1 MSPHLEVSSI
11 IFFLLS
17 LGQVCSTPT
26 IIFIQKS
33 GAHLVLMGSYTQVGI
48 PWQRTD
54 ISFLVEKGK
63 GLLDLFGL
71 LKEIID

>member
-17 LGQVCSTPT
+17 LGQVCFIPT

-33 GAHLVLMGSYTQVGI
+33 GAHLVLMGSYAQVGI

-71 LKEIID
+71 LKKIID